1 MSVMHLLVALSTLA
15 AVPAGSPQAPAVP
28 APTQV
33 SPAQRTPPP
42 AAQPPAPGQARSP
55 YDGIFAPADK
65 PRLRVELGP
74 GPSGGYGLKPP
85 SNEPAIICGTVILR
99 PDPLMDPKMPLP
111 KLDPGVTYTIRALPP
126 PICRG

>member
-1 MSVMHLLVALSTLA
+1 MSVMRLLVALSTLA
-15 AVPAGSPQAPAVP
+15 AVPGGRPQAPAVP

-33 SPAQRTPPP
+33 SAAQRTPPP
-42 AAQPPAPGQARSP
+42 AAQPPSPGARSP

-74 GPSGGYGLKPP
+74 GRSGGYGLRPP
-85 SNEPAIICGTVILR
+85 SNGPAIICGTVILR
-99 PDPLMDPKMPLP
+99 PDPLMDPMMPLP
-111 KLDPGVTYTIRALPP
+111 KLDPGVTYTIRALSP